1 MDHTLSSITEKD
13 KCKPIFPQKAK
24 NKANLKAGHMSCFQ
38 ISFTACG
45 KESTLRASLF
55 INIRRRPVRN

>member
-13 KCKPIFPQKAK
+13 KYKPIFPQKAK

-38 ISFTACG
+38 ISFTALCQG
-45 KESTLRASLF
+45 ALQIPLPLY
-55 INIRRRPVRN
+55 IRHRPVRN